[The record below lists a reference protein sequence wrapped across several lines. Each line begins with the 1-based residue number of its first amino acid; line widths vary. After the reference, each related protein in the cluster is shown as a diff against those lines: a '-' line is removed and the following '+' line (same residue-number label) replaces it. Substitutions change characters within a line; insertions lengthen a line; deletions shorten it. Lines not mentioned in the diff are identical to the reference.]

1 MDKWFKPH
9 FLQKDAQ
16 KSKSRCKDTHHW
28 SLGNTNQN
36 HDKIPFFTHQN
47 GSNKKDRQWKVLV
60 KIWSN
65 WNPDTLL
72 VRK

>member
-1 MDKWFKPH
+1 MDKVFKPH
-9 FLQKDAQ
+9 FFQKDAQ

-47 GSNKKDRQWKVLV
+47 GSNKKDIQ
-60 KIWSN
+60 
-65 WNPDTLL
+65 
-72 VRK
+72 